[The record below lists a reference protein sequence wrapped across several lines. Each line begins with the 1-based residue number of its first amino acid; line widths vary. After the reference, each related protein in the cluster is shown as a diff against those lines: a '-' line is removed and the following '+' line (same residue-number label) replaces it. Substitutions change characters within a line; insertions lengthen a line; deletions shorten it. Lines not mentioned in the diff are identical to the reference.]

1 MSTAGGAPGRPSFR
15 PEAHAL
21 ARPSRVRSVI
31 TLVWMLRSP
40 STWMFSL
47 MATNATPDFARVSR
61 IVTTWPRERPSRES
75 SLTTKGVAGLETRF
89 DQLDERNRDSDG
101 NPVTPSSMGW
111 RGNGGGAPAA
121 AASSWP
127 RPGPRQRSGS
137 CPRSWR
143 SVRGRPPP
151 SPSPR
156 TGVSTRR
163 MEAVMGDLAGEV
175 RIVRWLLATV
185 VAVTI
190 IGFGVL
196 GGAMVLVLARL
207 S

>member
-15 PEAHAL
+15 PEARAL

-40 STWMFSL
+40 STWMLSFDGHERDPGL
-47 MATNATPDFARVSR
+47 REGVEDGDD
-61 IVTTWPRERPSRES
+61 WPRERPSRES
-75 SLTTKGVAGLETRF
+75 SLTTKRVAGLETRF